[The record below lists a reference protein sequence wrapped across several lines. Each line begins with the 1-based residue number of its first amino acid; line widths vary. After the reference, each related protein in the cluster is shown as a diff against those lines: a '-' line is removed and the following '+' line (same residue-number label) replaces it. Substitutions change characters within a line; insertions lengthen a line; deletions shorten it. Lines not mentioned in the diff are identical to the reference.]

1 MSKTTCYRRRLDTEI
16 TFKYRFS
23 FIRKASTMARFLMGF
38 VLLLSPAAAHEW
50 RNISATFGDTKM
62 LLNVAIGDGFIE
74 LHSHKPEN
82 APASFRETTNL
93 HVFSRQ
99 LVAMR
104 NSVDKECYV
113 RHIKETFEDLKV
125 KIGGIE
131 QHNATVG
138 QLAEDWIDVDNVC
151 PIEPWAV
158 KELLGDEID
167 SFCRFHDVYYVGLVH
182 TGTVDLT
189 APPRRYKRA
198 APPRVSVASACCCC
212 RH

>member
-1 MSKTTCYRRRLDTEI
+1 
-16 TFKYRFS
+16 
-23 FIRKASTMARFLMGF
+23 MARLLMCY
-38 VLLLSPAAAHEW
+38 VLILSSAAAFEW
-50 RNISATFGDTKM
+50 RNISATYGDTTM

-74 LHSHKPEN
+74 LQSHKQDN

-104 NSVDKECYV
+104 NPVDKECYV
-113 RHIKETFEDLKV
+113 RHIKETFEELKV

-138 QLAEDWIDVDNVC
+138 QIYEDWIDVKMVC

-158 KELLGDEID
+158 EDLLGDEID
-167 SFCRFHDVYYVGLVH
+167 CFCRFHDVYYVGLVH
-182 TGTVDLT
+182 TGRIDLKT
-189 APPRRYKRA
+189 PSRRRKRA
-198 APPRVSVASACCCC
+198 AASSLVVASACYC
-212 RH
+212 

>member
-1 MSKTTCYRRRLDTEI
+1 
-16 TFKYRFS
+16 
-23 FIRKASTMARFLMGF
+23 MARLLMCC
-38 VLLLSPAAAHEW
+38 VLILSSAAASEW
-50 RNISATFGDTKM
+50 RNISATFGDTTM
-62 LLNVAIGDGFIE
+62 QLSVAIGDGIIE
-74 LHSHKPEN
+74 LQSHKPEK
-82 APASFRETTNL
+82 APASFRETTNI

-113 RHIKETFEDLKV
+113 RHIKETFEELKV

-138 QLAEDWIDVDNVC
+138 QLAEDWIDVKKVC

-158 KELLGDEID
+158 EDLLGNEID
-167 SFCRFHDVYYVGLVH
+167 CFCRFHDVYYVGLVH

-189 APPRRYKRA
+189 APSRRRKRA
-198 APPRVSVASACCCC
+198 AAARVNVVSACCCC

>member
-1 MSKTTCYRRRLDTEI
+1 MPLSRTTCYRRRIGASTI
-16 TFKYRFS
+16 AKS
-23 FIRKASTMARFLMGF
+23 KISTMARFLMGF
-38 VLLLSPAAAHEW
+38 VLILSSAAASEW
-50 RNISATFGDTKM
+50 RNISATYGDTTM
-62 LLNVAIGDGFIE
+62 LLDVAIGDGIIE
-74 LHSHKPEN
+74 LQSHKPDN

-113 RHIKETFEDLKV
+113 RHIKETFEELKV

-138 QLAEDWIDVDNVC
+138 QLAEEWIDVKKVC

-158 KELLGDEID
+158 EDLLGDEID
-167 SFCRFHDVYYVGLVH
+167 CFCRFHDVYFVGLVH
-182 TGTVDLT
+182 TGTVDFT
-189 APPRRYKRA
+189 APSRRRKRA
-198 APPRVSVASACCCC
+198 AAARVDVASACCCC
-212 RH
+212 RRR